1 MIIDRL
7 TWKVCHSHHAE
18 FIESVRAMVEKIG
31 SPSRICTFMFGPMD
45 VVIHDLE
52 FDTEEDRQK
61 FWNDIDSSQ
70 PAYAEWRKKRPDLT
84 ESYEGNHRELL
95 RVH

>member
-1 MIIDRL
+1 MIVERF
-7 TWKVCHSHHAE
+7 TWKAKVGCEAEVVKLVKALVEEAGFTPRVC
-18 FIESVRAMVEKIG
+18 
-31 SPSRICTFMFGPMD
+31 TYTFGPFHL
-45 VVIHDLE
+45 VTSDLE
-52 FDTEEDRQK
+52 FETEEERQK

-70 PAYAEWRKKRPDLT
+70 PAYAEWRKKRPGLI